1 MGRRLENLIGKR
13 FAYLKAIHPEKLGGK
28 IMWLCECKCGK
39 LIYVETKY
47 LKSGR
52 IRSCGCMNYKEGK
65 LGASPAKC
73 RAMQNLANNINC
85 YKDTQITAID
95 TSKNAP
101 GKKGMS
107 GVRGVTWDKEAGK
120 WKATIICQRK
130 NHFLGRFDSLQE
142 AAEARAKAEDKY
154 YLPLIKEYSR
164 KSDKIRQKS
173 RLQYEKE
180 VSEIAKREY
189 EERLANAHQMRKM
202 RQEGRQRKVI
212 EQKREAINAQI
223 RNEQSKRF

>member
-73 RAMQNLANNINC
+73 RAMLAMASSINC
-85 YKDTQITAID
+85 YKGTQVPLID
-95 TSKNAP
+95 TSKTAP
-101 GKKGMS
+101 GRKGMS

-154 YLPLIKEYSR
+154 YLPLIKEYNR

-173 RLQYEKE
+173 RLQYDKE

-189 EERLANAHQMRKM
+189 EERLANAHKMRKM
-202 RQEGRQRKVI
+202 RQEGRQQKAVER
-212 EQKREAINAQI
+212 KREAINEQI
-223 RNEQSKRF
+223 KNEQPKQF